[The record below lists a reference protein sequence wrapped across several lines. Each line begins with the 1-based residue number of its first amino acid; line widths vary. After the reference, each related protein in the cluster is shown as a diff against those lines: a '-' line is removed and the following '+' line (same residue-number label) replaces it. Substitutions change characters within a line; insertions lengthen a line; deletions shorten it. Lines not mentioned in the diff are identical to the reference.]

1 MKIFKRLFCTHDYR
15 LGYTCTHGSKYEEH
29 ILKIEK
35 CKKCG
40 KIRKS
45 II

>member
-15 LGYTCTHGSKYEEH
+15 LGYTCTYNSKYEEH
-29 ILKIEK
+29 RLKVEV

-40 KIRKS
+40 KIKKS
-45 II
+45 IM